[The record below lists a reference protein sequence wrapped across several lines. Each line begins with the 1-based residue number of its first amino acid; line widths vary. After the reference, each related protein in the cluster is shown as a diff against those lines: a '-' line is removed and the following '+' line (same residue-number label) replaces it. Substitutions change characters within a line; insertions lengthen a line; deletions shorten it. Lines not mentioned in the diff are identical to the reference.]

1 MSSFSIP
8 LSGLDASENALNII
22 SNNLAN
28 MNTVGFKSQSAN
40 FQDLFY
46 QNIGSTGAGD
56 LIQIGAGA
64 DLGSTTSDF
73 SSGSLETTGVDTNVA
88 ITGNGFF
95 VVQSPAGGMEYT
107 RAGDFSLNATGQL
120 VTSSGQLVM
129 GYPATNGVVTPGA
142 TLSPLQVGEGQTS
155 PPAATTTISQQTN
168 LDASATPGSTYSTS
182 MAVYDSL
189 GNSHVLTFNY
199 TMTSPGNWTYQITL
213 PAADT
218 GGTGAPTVVGTGTL
232 QFNSDGALSSPSG
245 SISGINITGL
255 ADGAANMNLTWSM
268 TDSNGNSLMTQDA
281 AASSTASTNQNGY
294 PSGTLQTFSVGADG
308 TIDGQFSNGQTQAL
322 GQIVLA
328 NFSNN
333 QGLQLNGQN
342 TYEATL
348 GSGAPEI
355 GAPTTGGLGTLTG
368 GALELSNVDIS
379 TEFTQLIVVQRAFEA
394 NARVITTFDSI
405 GSDTTN
411 LQAAPGN

>member
-1 MSSFSIP
+1 
-8 LSGLDASENALNII
+8 
-22 SNNLAN
+22 
-28 MNTVGFKSQSAN
+28 
-40 FQDLFY
+40 
-46 QNIGSTGAGD
+46 
-56 LIQIGAGA
+56 
-64 DLGSTTSDF
+64 
-73 SSGSLETTGVDTNVA
+73 
-88 ITGNGFF
+88 
-95 VVQSPAGGMEYT
+95 
-107 RAGDFSLNATGQL
+107 
-120 VTSSGQLVM
+120 
-129 GYPATNGVVTPGA
+129 
-142 TLSPLQVGEGQTS
+142 
-155 PPAATTTISQQTN
+155 
-168 LDASATPGSTYSTS
+168 

-348 GSGAPEI
+348 GSGAPAI